1 MGNFLL
7 VVLSVLVTLAVSLIS
22 IPFTGILSM
31 LILGSIT
38 SVVREMKLRFIA
50 VYICQFI
57 AYTASDFLGLILGA
71 LILRKSGY
79 LRLLPLLYIVIVLSS
94 ILYAMKKYSFA
105 TPEAARHNKWQKTA
119 SFFGSFAAIILIY
132 NFVSK
137 W

>member
-7 VVLSVLVTLAVSLIS
+7 IVLSVLVTLAVSLIS

-38 SVVREMKLRFIA
+38 SVVREMKLRFIV

-94 ILYAMKKYSFA
+94 ILYTMTKYSFA
-105 TPEAARHNKWQKTA
+105 TPEAAHHNKWQKAA